1 MTGTEMVNQSTGE
14 LVTIQSAP
22 PMTVEEIIAQRNVIT
37 QVLQH
42 VMIDGTHY
50 GKIPGT
56 GDSKSLLKPG
66 ADLLLSTFHIATD
79 PIVEDLSGHQEIRYR
94 VKLRGLTSSGALIGT
109 GLGEASSN
117 EEKYRWKR
125 ANRREFEN
133 TPENMRRIK
142 YTEWNGQEKQTQQIR
157 SNPYDQVNTV
167 LKMAKKRA
175 AVDLVLTA
183 LAAAEVFDN
192 IDDTLRRAE
201 AVQRDETI
209 NKAAGGPG
217 PAGAP
222 AEPSHDPRRDTA
234 NTHVPG
240 SPDEAGDHGKA
251 IEQLKAQAD
260 YAGLREVD
268 VFAQFSVTAWNAI
281 SPAMVPQVKD
291 WIKGM
296 QP

>member
-1 MTGTEMVNQSTGE
+1 MTGTEMVNQGTGE
-14 LVTIQSAP
+14 LVTIQATP

-37 QVLQH
+37 TVLRH
-42 VMIDGTHY
+42 VMIEGTHY

-79 PIVEDLSGHQEIRYR
+79 PVIDDLSGPHEIRYR

-125 ANRREFEN
+125 ANRREYDN

-142 YTEWNGQEKQTQQIR
+142 YTTWNNQDQETPQVR
-157 SNPYDQVNTV
+157 CNPYDQVNTV

-192 IDDTLRRAE
+192 IDDTLRKAE
-201 AVQRDETI
+201 AADRQETI
-209 NKAAGGPG
+209 DKSKADQAPPPG
-217 PAGAP
+217 DDLYDHPTSSKEGTR
-222 AEPSHDPRRDTA
+222 SH
-234 NTHVPG
+234 
-240 SPDEAGDHGKA
+240 GDD
-251 IEQLKAQAD
+251 IEVLKKLAD
-260 YAGLREVD
+260 HAGLREVD
-268 VFAQFSVTAWNAI
+268 VFAQFSVTSWNAI
-281 SPAMVPQVKD
+281 SPAIVGQVQA
-291 WIKGM
+291 WIEEM
-296 QP
+296 TP